1 MQWESLWRH
10 TLMAHQ
16 RVLQTYQMWCSS
28 YMYHQQSFVTAVSD
42 VLVVFFEKQEYADV
56 IDILDKLYTSAACK
70 IGIKSNPQTFVQL
83 SMDAMERLQDT
94 A

>member
-1 MQWESLWRH
+1 
-10 TLMAHQ
+10 
-16 RVLQTYQMWCSS
+16 
-28 YMYHQQSFVTAVSD
+28 MYHQQSFVTAVSD

-56 IDILDKLYTSAACK
+56 IDILDKLYTSPACK

-83 SMDAMERLQDT
+83 SMDAMKRLQDT

>member
-1 MQWESLWRH
+1 
-10 TLMAHQ
+10 
-16 RVLQTYQMWCSS
+16 
-28 YMYHQQSFVTAVSD
+28 MYHKQSFVTAVSD

-70 IGIKSNPQTFVQL
+70 ISIKSNPQTFVQL

>member
-1 MQWESLWRH
+1 
-10 TLMAHQ
+10 
-16 RVLQTYQMWCSS
+16 
-28 YMYHQQSFVTAVSD
+28 MYHQQSFVTAVSD

-70 IGIKSNPQTFVQL
+70 ISIKSNPQTFVQL